1 MANNAEVEKKEK
13 TESKES
19 LIGWFLGLE
28 LIQKILLIAG
38 IVITILGIVFSGY
51 LFGWNSVFNQNI
63 SNNVALNTAFQKIP
77 ALIKTIQIITVSFLA
92 FALAKAL
99 MLRFLSKSKR
109 GKTITTLATSFFKYL
124 IAIIAIM
131 MILSA
136 WGADPG
142 ALLASAGIL
151 TLVIGLGAQSLIA
164 DILAGIFIVF
174 EGEFQVGDIIVID
187 GWRGTVTEV
196 GIRTTKVI
204 DWGGNVRIINNSS
217 ISSIINQTKELS
229 IAVSRIS
236 IEYGQPIPDVEVIIK
251 NNLERMKNA
260 IPEIVEGPYYK
271 GVDALSS
278 SSVDL
283 LFMAKCKEEDLYG
296 VQRALNRELKIL
308 FDENGIRIPFPQVT
322 VSQYEDSASESGRA
336 AVEDEA
342 RQFTAE
348 QRAASKD
355 MEDRDK

>member
-1 MANNAEVEKKEK
+1 MKKTEETEQNEKKTTGK
-13 TESKES
+13 NP
-19 LIGWFLGLE
+19 IGWFLALDTS
-28 LIQKILLIAG
+28 QKICF
-38 IVITILGIVFSGY
+38 IVFVLITILGFVFSGY
-51 LFGWNSVFNQNI
+51 LFGFNSVFNQNI

-77 ALIKTIQIITVSFLA
+77 ALIKTVQIITIAFLLFVLFRSLMVRF
-92 FALAKAL
+92 FA
-99 MLRFLSKSKR
+99 KSKR
-109 GKTITTLATSFFKYL
+109 GKTITTLVSSFIKYL
-124 IAIIAIM
+124 IAIIAFM
-131 MILSA
+131 LILSA

-174 EGEFQVGDIIVID
+174 EQEFQVGDIIVID

-196 GIRTTKVI
+196 GIRTTKVM

-308 FDENGIRIPFPQVT
+308 FDENQIRIPFPQVT
-322 VSQYEDSASESGRA
+322 VSQYEDSSADSARSSIDE
-336 AVEDEA
+336 EA
-342 RQFTAE
+342 RRFSAE
-348 QRAASKD
+348 QRSVSKD
-355 MEDRDK
+355 MEDREK